1 MLEIPMALSRGKC
14 FVDVRLLNGFKTLEK
29 HDLVISKLICKGN
42 PMSVLGPTNEVEL
55 RGLDSILS
63 IMVSSINTCK
73 IGPKVL
79 ICGCNCVS
87 LSIRQLRVL

>member
-1 MLEIPMALSRGKC
+1 
-14 FVDVRLLNGFKTLEK
+14 
-29 HDLVISKLICKGN
+29 
-42 PMSVLGPTNEVEL
+42 MSVLGPTNEVEL